1 VPLKYKVTTISDYW
15 LLQNTGEARSNKSPT
30 LLCLSLTRPLKINGN
45 LPFIA
50 LLMNNYLSAS
60 EIDFQR
66 IMQKLHLISGCY
78 FNQQTELKE
87 WSYEAIKV
95 SI

>member
-1 VPLKYKVTTISDYW
+1 
-15 LLQNTGEARSNKSPT
+15 
-30 LLCLSLTRPLKINGN
+30 
-45 LPFIA
+45 
-50 LLMNNYLSAS
+50 MNNYLSAS